1 MQKSHRSGDQG
12 QARRWWCRAFDCE
25 AYKKP
30 LSVTPPGHIGE
41 MFNMPSEVRDLSHE
55 IDHLLALSGVD
66 SVHLLREGIESVGEL
81 KCAVESSCSDDSGLT
96 DRGRSVGINRLH
108 PVYESVKVISV
119 RHEPS
124 AENPPVP
131 RHDDR
136 QPYPRSSGWEAIG
149 MSSAPSS
156 HPWRSRGT
164 GGIWWGASPGS
175 KRPDRNKRILP
186 CFVAAHCAPIVVMAG
201 ARWLDPSCPA
211 ARDRDTLQ
219 VFGATFQGSQAD
231 L

>member
-30 LSVTPPGHIGE
+30 LSVTPPGRIGE

-136 QPYPRSSGWEAIG
+136 QPYPRSSELGSDRDVICTQLPPLAFEG
-149 MSSAPSS
+149 
-156 HPWRSRGT
+156 H
-164 GGIWWGASPGS
+164 WGNLVGS
-175 KRPDRNKRILP
+175 QS
-186 CFVAAHCAPIVVMAG
+186 AG
-201 ARWLDPSCPA
+201 ANVQTAISGSCHASRCALRANRSDGGRQMVGPVLPSRQRP
-211 ARDRDTLQ
+211 
-219 VFGATFQGSQAD
+219 
-231 L
+231 